1 MPNEI
6 FFGES
11 RVVDLSGFYGN
22 KKHRKQRVRGLIRI
36 LSSYKFTIV
45 ENTPIEQEIALD
57 PELLGQVFENLL
69 ASYNPETQTT
79 ARKQTGSFYTPRPI
93 VDYMVTESLKCYLKG
108 ELCKRLPDI
117 LEADADEGLDIL
129 FLYTDRE
136 HSFTEE
142 ERDVLIQAIDNCKI
156 LDPACGSGAFPM
168 GALHRLV
175 FLLQKLDPHNE
186 RWMRRQIDKAAE
198 IYDAQAREVAID
210 AIKRDFADN
219 ELDYGRKLY
228 LIENCLYGVDI
239 QPIAIQITK
248 LRCFISLVCDQ
259 RTNRKETKNYG
270 IRPLPN
276 LETKFVAANTLVR
289 LPRQHGPQQ
298 LGLDSSQTLRRL
310 ERDLE
315 EVRHRHFTATTRR
328 KKLSLQRK
336 DKDLREKLALELR
349 KGIFNDDS
357 VLRKNSRLESLRLYK
372 RRGFL

>member
-1 MPNEI
+1 MSFVNPESALQLFEDIPFLNGGLFECLDREDENGKVQYLDGFSRNKKKHPWAPNEL
-6 FFGES
+6 FFGKS
-11 RVVDLSGFYGN
+11 RVVDLSAIYAD
-22 KKHRKQRVRGLIRI
+22 KKRRKQRVRGLIHI
-36 LSSYKFTIV
+36 LSGYKFTIV

-129 FLYTDRE
+129 FSYTERE
-136 HSFTEE
+136 HAFTEE
-142 ERDVLIQAIDNCKI
+142 ERAILIEAIDNCKI

-168 GALHRLV
+168 GALHKLV
-175 FLLQKLDPHNE
+175 FILQKLDPHNE
-186 RWMRRQIDKAAE
+186 QWMRRQIDKATE
-198 IYDAQAREVAID
+198 IDDVQAREAAID
-210 AIKRDFADN
+210 AIERAFADN

-259 RTNRKETKNYG
+259 RANRNKAKNYG

-276 LETKFVAANTLVR
+276 LETKFVAANTLIR
-289 LPRQHGPQQ
+289 LPRQM
-298 LGLDSSQTLRRL
+298 
-310 ERDLE
+310 
-315 EVRHRHFTATTRR
+315 
-328 KKLSLQRK
+328 
-336 DKDLREKLALELR
+336 DLRFFSNSSADSRKTLEDRAPSSLLC
-349 KGIFNDDS
+349 N
-357 VLRKNSRLESLRLYK
+357 NST
-372 RRGFL
+372 